1 MSSVLV
7 VLLALL
13 IMVLIG
19 SFFVNAVRIR
29 RDVNKKL
36 NAFRTRLEEQAN
48 SVVDELL
55 KAHPADDRS
64 SASPNESRRT
74 ASE

>member
-29 RDVNKKL
+29 RDVN
-36 NAFRTRLEEQAN
+36 
-48 SVVDELL
+48 
-55 KAHPADDRS
+55 RS
-64 SASPNESRRT
+64 
-74 ASE
+74 